1 MNLLDLFRPS
11 LPDASVVAAFSELPP
26 MGVAASED
34 VSGVS
39 SAPALYR
46 ASRIARDT
54 ALSIPAVR
62 KARAVIAGTIS
73 TFQLNCPQ
81 VPDNDP
87 RVAWLEQPDPR
98 RTLQSLLF
106 RTIDDGLW
114 HDLSV
119 WRILDRRLG
128 DNMPVKFERI
138 HPDRVDVVRDPRD
151 PDIIDTWIIDGEQL
165 TTDRGL
171 VVFDFAGMGGLRR
184 FGFDLLDLY
193 GRLQAAA
200 GNYAD
205 APHPKAIL
213 KNRGADINATEIK
226 TLLDEWEAQRSTRST
241 GYLNSVLDYET
252 YGWNAAEM
260 QLTEAREHAA
270 LEVARLFGLPA
281 QALNAPTGDSL
292 TYANAVEARR
302 DLLVALRPWMTV
314 IEQTLS
320 LNDRTGTATGRFLP
334 RGLTVQLVADDYT
347 RDDPETRMNT
357 WAKGIESGVI
367 TVEQAQALEPLAN
380 RRHP

>member
-1 MNLLDLFRPS
+1 MSILDIFRPGT
-11 LPDASVVAAFSELPP
+11 LVDPQTVAQFSEAPP
-26 MGVAASED
+26 VGVAAAETSI
-34 VSGVS
+34 ST
-39 SAPALYR
+39 APALTR
-46 ASRIARDT
+46 AQRIARNT
-54 ALSIPAVR
+54 ALAIPAVR

-81 VPDNDP
+81 VDDADP
-87 RVAWLEQPDPR
+87 RVAWLAQPDPR

-114 HDLSV
+114 HDRCV
-119 WRILDRRLG
+119 WRILDRSLPDG
-128 DNMPVKFERI
+128 MPVKFERI
-138 HPDRVDVVRDPRD
+138 HPDRIDTITDPRD
-151 PDIIDTWIIDGEQL
+151 PDIVDTWIIDGAE
-165 TTDRGL
+165 TNPRGL
-171 VVFDFAGMGGLRR
+171 VIFDFAGMGGLLR

-213 KNRGADINATEIK
+213 KNRGADIDDADIK
-226 TLLDEWEAQRSTRST
+226 RLLDQWEAQRSTRST
-241 GYLNSVLDYET
+241 GYLNAVLDYET

-281 QALNAPTGDSL
+281 QSLNAPTGDSM
-292 TYANAVEARR
+292 TYANAVEGRR
-302 DLLVALRPWMTV
+302 DVLVALRPWMTV
-314 IEQTLS
+314 VEQTLS
-320 LNDRTGTATGRFLP
+320 LNDRTGTARGMYLP
-334 RGLTVQLVADDYT
+334 RGLTAQLVSDDYT
-347 RDDPETRMNT
+347 RDDPLTRMQT
-357 WAKGIESGVI
+357 WAAAREAEIL
-367 TVEQAQALEPLAN
+367 TDEQIAALEPLAN

>member
-1 MNLLDLFRPS
+1 MSLLDLFRPS
-11 LPDASVVAAFSELPP
+11 LPDAGVLAQFSELPP
-26 MGVAASED
+26 VAVDDAS
-34 VSGVS
+34 SIS
-39 SAPALYR
+39 STPALYR
-46 ASRIARDT
+46 ASRIARNT
-54 ALSIPAVR
+54 ALTIPAVR

-81 VPDNDP
+81 VDDSDP
-87 RVAWLEQPDPR
+87 RVTWLEQPDPR

-114 HDLSV
+114 HDRCV

-138 HPDRVDVVRDPRD
+138 HPNRIDTITDPRD
-151 PDIIDTWIIDGEQL
+151 PDTVDTWIIDGEEL
-165 TTDRGL
+165 TSDRSL
-171 VVFDFAGMGGLRR
+171 VVFDFAGMGGLLT

-193 GRLQAAA
+193 GRLQTAA
-200 GNYAD
+200 GNYAI

-213 KNRGADINATEIK
+213 KNKGADLNATEIRD
-226 TLLDEWEAQRSTRST
+226 LLDQWEAQRSSRSV
-241 GYLNSVLDYET
+241 GYLNSVVDYET
-252 YGWNAAEM
+252 YGWNASEM
-260 QLTEAREHAA
+260 QLTESREHAA

-281 QALNAPTGDSL
+281 QALNAPTGDSM

-320 LNDRTGTATGRFLP
+320 LNDRTGTITGRYLP
-334 RGLTVQLVADDYT
+334 RDLTAQLVADDYT
-347 RDDPETRMNT
+347 RDDPETRMTT
-357 WAKGIESGVI
+357 WEAGIRSGVI
-367 TVEQAQALEPLAN
+367 TLEQAQALEPLAN